1 MKQKYDF
8 NRLINNIYHLGKLND
23 IPIAKLEKD
32 IGLSKGYFY
41 RNKIATKPHSIGI
54 ETVIAV
60 AEYFNTDMEHLLF
73 EDMSK
78 KK

>member
-41 RNKIATKPHSIGI
+41 RNKIATKPHSM
-54 ETVIAV
+54 
-60 AEYFNTDMEHLLF
+60 FQ
-73 EDMSK
+73 S
-78 KK
+78 